1 MPAASNEIVVNT
13 GPLIALD
20 ACGQVEL
27 LHGLHPRVIVPQAV
41 VTELTSGTHAA
52 GAQVFNIPQWIELLP
67 LRQAPSPLLRA
78 HLDDGEA
85 SVIALAIELGCRLV
99 VIDERRGRQVARL
112 MGLDVT
118 GTVGVLLRAKRRN
131 ATCDQ
136 AVPGGHAVARRLAE

>member
-52 GAQVFNIPQWIELLP
+52 GAQVFNIPQW
-67 LRQAPSPLLRA
+67 
-78 HLDDGEA
+78 
-85 SVIALAIELGCRLV
+85 
-99 VIDERRGRQVARL
+99 
-112 MGLDVT
+112 
-118 GTVGVLLRAKRRN
+118 TVGVLLRAKREGTLPAIRPCLE
-131 ATCDQ
+131 AMRSRGVWLSD
-136 AVPGGHAVARRLAE
+136 RLIAFALSEAGEH